1 MSHFLNVFKKK
12 NTKIPIWFMRQA
24 GRYLPGYMEIRS
36 SVKNFLELCYDS
48 KKASEVTLQPIRRFG
63 FDAAILFADI
73 LILPHALGWDVSF
86 KQGEGPILKKF
97 ESENDL
103 AKISDNFS
111 KRINNIYDTVSKVK
125 SLLPKDVPLI
135 GFAGSPWTV
144 ASYMLEGRGKQDFS
158 VSKNFLYSDSKTA
171 KKLIDIISDKTVEY
185 LSGQINAGAD
195 VVQLFDSWSGM
206 LNGAEYDDF
215 VIKPTKKI
223 ISNLREKYPN
233 IPIIGFPR
241 GSGYNYEKYI
251 KHTGIDGVGV
261 DQFVPLSEMKK
272 WQKNILVQGNLDPVV
287 LLGSKGNIELRV
299 DEILSNLDNKNFIF
313 NLGHGILPSTPAQNV
328 EHLVNYVREYQL

>member
-1 MSHFLNVFKKK
+1 
-12 NTKIPIWFMRQA
+12 
-24 GRYLPGYMEIRS
+24 
-36 SVKNFLELCYDS
+36 
-48 KKASEVTLQPIRRFG
+48 
-63 FDAAILFADI
+63 
-73 LILPHALGWDVSF
+73 
-86 KQGEGPILKKF
+86 
-97 ESENDL
+97 
-103 AKISDNFS
+103 
-111 KRINNIYDTVSKVK
+111 
-125 SLLPKDVPLI
+125 
-135 GFAGSPWTV
+135 
-144 ASYMLEGRGKQDFS
+144 MLEGRGKQDFS

-223 ISNLREKYPN
+223 ISNLRERYPN

-287 LLGSKGNIELRV
+287 LLGSKRNIELRV